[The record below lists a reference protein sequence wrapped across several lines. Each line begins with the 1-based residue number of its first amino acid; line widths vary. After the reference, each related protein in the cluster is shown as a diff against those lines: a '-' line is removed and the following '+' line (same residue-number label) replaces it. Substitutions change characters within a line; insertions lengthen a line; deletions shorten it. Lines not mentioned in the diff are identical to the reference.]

1 MPKIIEN
8 LPQKLLEE
16 ARRQVE
22 ESGFAA
28 MTIRTV
34 AKGCSVGVGTV
45 YNYYPSKEALVASFM
60 LSDWKVCVASIE
72 DMAENAQT
80 LEPVLRTIYEKLR
93 FFMEQYDPI
102 FRDETAA
109 SSYTGATAKYH
120 ALLRSQLANPV
131 RKFCRDDFTAEFI
144 AEAML
149 SWTVAGKDFDE
160 LKAVLLRIN

>member
-8 LPQKLLEE
+8 LPQRLLDE

-22 ESGFAA
+22 EFGFAA

-34 AKGCSVGVGTV
+34 AKGCGVGVGTV

-60 LSDWKVCVASIE
+60 LSDWKACVASI
-72 DMAENAQT
+72 DAIASDSQT
-80 LEPVLRTIYEKLR
+80 LEPVLRAIHEKLR

-102 FRDETAA
+102 FRDESAA
-109 SSYTGATAKYH
+109 SSYTGSTSKYH
-120 ALLRSQLANPV
+120 AVLRSQLAGPV
-131 RKFCRDDFTAEFI
+131 RKFCRDDFTAEFL